1 MNKTAILALANA
13 ASALANAAVAMAA
26 SLAECPN
33 VNTPVNPVT
42 ETPTPA
48 AAPAA
53 PAAEKPKRGRPAKD
67 AATVETPAA
76 EVVVETKATEPEPT
90 KPAAPAGKTYEDMRA
105 LIQPLVVEQKR
116 GAEVKAIVAKYAVS
130 LSQMDPK
137 DYPAFEQDI
146 EALSI

>member
-1 MNKTAILALANA
+1 MNKTAILALAQA

-48 AAPAA
+48 AEPAT
-53 PAAEKPKRGRPAKD
+53 PVAEKPKRGRPAKD

-76 EVVVETKATEPEPT
+76 EVVVETKAAEPEPA
-90 KPAAPAGKTYEDMRA
+90 KSAAPAGKTYEDMRA
-105 LIQPLVVEQKR
+105 LIQPLVVGGR
-116 GAEVKAIVAKYAVS
+116 GAEVKAVVAKYAVS
-130 LSQMDPK
+130 LSQMDAK